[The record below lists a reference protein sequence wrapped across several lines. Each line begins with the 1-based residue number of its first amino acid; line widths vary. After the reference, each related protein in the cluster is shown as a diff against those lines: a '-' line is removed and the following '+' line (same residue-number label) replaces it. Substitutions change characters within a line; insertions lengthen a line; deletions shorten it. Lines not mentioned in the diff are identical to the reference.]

1 MRKTVCSLCL
11 LFFALLVQTSAA
23 QTRPVTRIANVE
35 SIFVDRDSFRIT
47 YTSCGREIG
56 GMFIPCMNA
65 NKKRD
70 AFFDAL
76 ERWLEKYGVKVTKD
90 ADLADVVLRGKIHM
104 DDDVE
109 RRRRDYKS
117 GSRGEPLPA
126 DWRDEDW
133 TITAWLDNPLGDQI
147 WKNGQHHYPKPS
159 HGWSSIGKIKGK
171 ELAKEIE
178 YAIKKGR

>member
-11 LFFALLVQTSAA
+11 LFFALLVQTSAS

-35 SIFVDRDSFRIT
+35 SIFVDRESFRIT

-56 GMFIPCMNA
+56 GMFVPCMNA
-65 NKKRD
+65 NKKRE
-70 AFFDAL
+70 AFLGSL
-76 ERWLEKYGVKVTKD
+76 ERWLDKYGVKVAKD
-90 ADLADVVLRGKIHM
+90 ADSADAILKGKIHM

-109 RRRRDYKS
+109 RRRSDYKS
-117 GSRGEPLPA
+117 GSRGAPLPA

-133 TITAWLDNPLGDQI
+133 TIDARLENPLGDEI
-147 WKNGQHHYPKPS
+147 WKSGQRDYPKPGY
-159 HGWSSIGKIKGK
+159 GWSSIGKIKGK

-178 YAIKKGR
+178 YGIKKGR